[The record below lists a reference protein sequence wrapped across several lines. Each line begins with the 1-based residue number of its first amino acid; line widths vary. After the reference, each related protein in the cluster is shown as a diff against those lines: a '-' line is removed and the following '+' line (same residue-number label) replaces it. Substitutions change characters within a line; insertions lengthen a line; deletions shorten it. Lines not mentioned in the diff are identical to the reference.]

1 MIINYQKSFSDL
13 MALFFLVI
21 FPGIIYA
28 QGLDSALGKA
38 AGFHSP
44 EKNDTQKSNTSE
56 LKIFSG
62 QIGTYDEFIFYEKQC
77 RTQIESSC
85 IKAGQIMMSQTPPQ
99 RIFDLSL
106 TTRTQRAI
114 SLYEVAISKGNL
126 EAMEYAYDLYFVPN
140 PFERALNSNADSVR
154 ANELLDQML
163 AKNYP
168 GGIARQAQDFIMN
181 PEYLLSIE
189 KKSTACKNVKLLD
202 GNSGMTSKTTEIINE
217 LNSSLVCKLLSR

>member
-1 MIINYQKSFSDL
+1 

-21 FPGIIYA
+21 FPGINYS

-38 AGFHSP
+38 AGFHSL
-44 EKNDTQKSNTSE
+44 EKNDIQKKNTSD
-56 LKIFSG
+56 LQIFSG

-77 RTQIESSC
+77 KEQIETSC
-85 IKAGQIMMSQTPPQ
+85 IKAAQIMMSQTPPQ
-99 RIFDLSL
+99 RIFDLSS
-106 TTRTQRAI
+106 TVRTQRAI

-140 PFERALNSNADSVR
+140 PFERALNSNADSIR

-168 GGIARQAQDFIMN
+168 GGIARQSQDFIMN
-181 PEYLLSIE
+181 PEYLLSVE
-189 KKSTACKNVKLLD
+189 KKSTACKNVKLLN
-202 GNSGMTSKTTEIINE
+202 GISGMTSKTTEIINE